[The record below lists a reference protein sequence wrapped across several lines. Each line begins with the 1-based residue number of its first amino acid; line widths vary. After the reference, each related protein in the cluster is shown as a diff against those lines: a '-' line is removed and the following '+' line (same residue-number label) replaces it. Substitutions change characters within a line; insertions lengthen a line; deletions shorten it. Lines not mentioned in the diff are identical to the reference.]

1 MVEAGVPFAVPSEDS
16 YFVDCEGQFLLLMAV
31 VTLSLLPISKLISLA
46 FATFLIHLL
55 RFLNP
60 PFHQYR
66 FRPYHGG

>member
-1 MVEAGVPFAVPSEDS
+1 MVEADVPFAVPTQDS
-16 YFVDCEGQFLLLMAV
+16 YFVDREGLFLLLMAV

-55 RFLNP
+55 HSFNP

-66 FRPYHGG
+66 FRAYHGG